1 MPAIIKD
8 LRTFLTHYEKE
19 HSEDVIYIEKE
30 LNSVHECSAIA
41 QHFENANKFP
51 LIMFEN
57 VLTPSGERSEFR
69 CVINVLG
76 DRRKLAYAIHSSF
89 EDVAIEWRRRAE
101 ERKIKPTVVARNE
114 APCKE
119 NVLKGVEVNLWKF
132 PILTHHGM
140 DPGPYITAGMLTCYD
155 PETWTDNMALHRG
168 FVAGPREIRSLMT
181 PFTHAALNLRKHEE
195 KGEAMKVA
203 YWIGHHPAV
212 LMGAQTRMGYPASHY
227 AAAGGLAEEPL
238 RLVPSETLGEDFLVP
253 ADAEVVI
260 EGIIQ
265 PGHRDLEGPFGEYPR
280 YFGPQQMS
288 PVISVTAVTY
298 RNHAI
303 WHSFM
308 VGMNN
313 NFGGTQEEGTV
324 YSVVKRVV
332 PQVQRVYCPVS
343 GSGRFHAYIQIRKT
357 SEGQP
362 KEAIMAALTA
372 SEMTK
377 HVIVV
382 DEDINIYDDRWVL
395 WAVATRS
402 QWDKDLVV
410 IPGCRGA
417 KLDPSIDGIVTTKG
431 GIDATKP
438 APPARYS
445 QKLYVPE
452 GVMKKIRLEDFIE
465 PNKIK
470 SAPGAFDR

>member
-1 MPAIIKD
+1 MPKD
-8 LRTFLTHYEKE
+8 LRMFLESYEKD
-19 HSEDVIYIEKE
+19 HPEDFITIEKE
-30 LNSVHECSAIA
+30 LSAIYECTAIA
-41 QHFENANKFP
+41 QHFEDLNKFP
-51 LIMFEN
+51 LILFEN
-57 VLTPSGERSEFR
+57 VITTGNKRSEFK

-76 DRRKLAYAIHSSF
+76 DRRKLAYAINSTF
-89 EDVAIEWRRRAE
+89 EDVAIEWRRRADE
-101 ERKIKPTVVARNE
+101 CKIKPLIISKKE

-119 NVLKGVEVNLWKF
+119 NILTGNRIDLLKF
-132 PILTHHGM
+132 PILKHHGM
-140 DPGPYITAGMLTCYD
+140 DPGPYLTAGMFTCYD

-168 FVAGPREIRSLMT
+168 YVAGPREIRSLLT
-181 PFTHAALNLRKHEE
+181 PFTHAALNLKKHEE
-195 KGEAMKVA
+195 RGEPMRVA

-212 LMGAQTRMGYPASHY
+212 LMGAQTRMAYPASHY
-227 AAAGGLAEEPL
+227 EAAGGLAEEPL

-253 ADAEVVI
+253 ADAEIII
-260 EGIIQ
+260 EGVIQ
-265 PGHRDLEGPFGEYPR
+265 PGNRDLEGPFGEYTR

-288 PVISVTAVTY
+288 PIINVTAVTY
-298 RNHAI
+298 RNDAI
-303 WHSFM
+303 YHSFM

-324 YSVVKRVV
+324 YSVVKKVV
-332 PQVQRVYCPVS
+332 PQVQRVYCPIS

-357 SEGQP
+357 NDGQP
-362 KEAIMAALTA
+362 KEAILAALTA

-417 KLDPSIDGIVTTKG
+417 KLDPSIDGVIMTKG

-445 QKLYVPE
+445 QKLYIPE
-452 GVMKKIRLEDFIE
+452 EVMKRIRLSDFIE
-465 PNKIK
+465 PGKIK
-470 SAPGAFDR
+470 SAPTVYER